1 MRAMLTDWRPANRG
15 AHTMGTSLARA
26 FLVAAGLACAAPALA
41 ASAVVDGSRSE
52 ADGTRTMDLSIEVAA
67 AAADVWGALT
77 TADGWQGWA
86 APVAHVD
93 FRLGGI
99 IETSYNP
106 VAVAGAPGNIRNE
119 ILAFVPKRM
128 FAIRNVQAP
137 PGTAF
142 DVATFQSLHTVI
154 LVEPVTPVR
163 TRVSFVQ
170 PGYRAGEPW
179 DTVYKHFAWGN
190 AWTLEQ
196 LKTRFAAG
204 PIDWKKR
211 AEQAPAKK

>member
-1 MRAMLTDWRPANRG
+1 MSTMLLRASFALATVLTA
-15 AHTMGTSLARA
+15 T
-26 FLVAAGLACAAPALA
+26 AAPA
-41 ASAVVDGSRSE
+41 ASAMVDASRAE
-52 ADGTRTMDLSIEVAA
+52 PDGTRTMHLSIEVPAPAA
-67 AAADVWGALT
+67 EVWTALT
-77 TADGWQGWA
+77 TSEGWRGWA
-86 APVAHVD
+86 APMAQVD

-106 VAVAGAPGNIRNE
+106 AAAPGAQGNIRNE
-119 ILAFVPKRM
+119 ILAFAPQRM

-137 PGTAF
+137 PKAPF
-142 DVATFQSLHTVI
+142 DVPTFQSLHTVV
-154 LVEPVTPVR
+154 LVDPVDERR

-196 LKTRFAAG
+196 LKARFEKG
-204 PIDWKKR
+204 PVDWKKK
-211 AEQAPAKK
+211 ADEAAKK

>member
-1 MRAMLTDWRPANRG
+1 
-15 AHTMGTSLARA
+15 MGTSPLRA
-26 FLVAAGLACAAPALA
+26 GLVAAGLACAAQALA
-41 ASAVVDGSRSE
+41 AQAVVDGSHIE
-52 ADGTRTMDLSIEVAA
+52 ADGTRTMELSIEVPAA
-67 AAADVWGALT
+67 VGDVWTALT
-77 TADGWQGWA
+77 TSEGWRSWA

-99 IETSYNP
+99 VETSYDAA
-106 VAVAGAPGNIRNE
+106 AVAGAPGNIRNE
-119 ILAFVPKRM
+119 VLAFVPQRM

-137 PGTAF
+137 PRTAF
-142 DVATFQSLHTVI
+142 DVPTFQSLHTVV
-154 LVEPVTPVR
+154 LVEPMTSAR

-170 PGYRAGEPW
+170 PGFRPGEPW

-196 LKTRFAAG
+196 LKSRFVEG

-211 AEQAPAKK
+211 AEQAAAKK

>member
-1 MRAMLTDWRPANRG
+1 
-15 AHTMGTSLARA
+15 MGTSLPRA
-26 FLVAAGLACAAPALA
+26 CLVAAGLACAAPALA
-41 ASAVVDGSRSE
+41 TTAVVDASRTE
-52 ADGTRTMDLSIEVAA
+52 ADGTRTMELSIEVPAA
-67 AAADVWGALT
+67 AANVWTALT
-77 TADGWQGWA
+77 TTDGWRGWA

-106 VAVAGAPGNIRNE
+106 AAVAGAPGNIRNE
-119 ILAFVPKRM
+119 ILAFLPQRM

-137 PGTAF
+137 PKTAF
-142 DVATFQSLHTVI
+142 DVPTFQSLHTII
-154 LVEPVTPVR
+154 LIDAVTPAR

-170 PGYRAGEPW
+170 PGYRTGEPW

-196 LKTRFAAG
+196 LKTRFAEG

-211 AEQAPAKK
+211 AEEAAAKK

>member
-1 MRAMLTDWRPANRG
+1 
-15 AHTMGTSLARA
+15 MGTSTLRA
-26 FLVAAGLACAAPALA
+26 GLVAAGFACAAQSLA
-41 ASAVVDGSRSE
+41 AQAVVDGSRIE
-52 ADGTRTMDLSIEVAA
+52 ADGTRTMELSIEVPA
-67 AAADVWGALT
+67 AAADVWKALT
-77 TADGWQGWA
+77 TTDGWRSWA

-99 IETSYNP
+99 IETSYD
-106 VAVAGAPGNIRNE
+106 AAALAGAPGNIRNE
-119 ILAFVPKRM
+119 VLAFVPQRM

-137 PGTAF
+137 PRTAF
-142 DVATFQSLHTVI
+142 DVPTFQSLHTVI
-154 LVEPVTPVR
+154 LVEPMTPAR

-196 LKTRFAAG
+196 LKSRFVAG

-211 AEQAPAKK
+211 AEQAAAKK

>member
-1 MRAMLTDWRPANRG
+1 
-15 AHTMGTSLARA
+15 MGTSLLRA
-26 FLVAAGLACAAPALA
+26 GLIAAGLACAAQALA
-41 ASAVVDGSRSE
+41 APAVVDGSRIE
-52 ADGTRTMDLSIEVAA
+52 ADGTRTMELSIEVPA
-67 AAADVWGALT
+67 AAADVWTALT
-77 TADGWQGWA
+77 TAEGWRTWA

-99 IETSYNP
+99 IETSYDAA
-106 VAVAGAPGNIRNE
+106 AVAGAPGNIRNE
-119 ILAFVPKRM
+119 VLAFVPQRM

-137 PGTAF
+137 PRTAF
-142 DVATFQSLHTVI
+142 DVPTFQSLHTVV
-154 LVEPVTPVR
+154 LVEPVAPAR

-196 LKTRFAAG
+196 LKTRFVEG

-211 AEQAPAKK
+211 AEQAAAKK